1 MATHSSI
8 LVWRIPWTR
17 EPGRLQS
24 TGLQRVKHDLA
35 TTQITTINLR
45 GFFFFFSICPPP
57 SLTFSHEARLSIQEP
72 RILVSLAAAILTFW
86 LKRGVVVHQVAESPK
101 H

>member
-1 MATHSSI
+1 MDQGAWQATVHGVAKSQ
-8 LVWRIPWTR
+8 TR
-17 EPGRLQS
+17 LSNYTDYYNKFKR
-24 TGLQRVKHDLA
+24 
-35 TTQITTINLR
+35 
-45 GFFFFFSICPPP
+45 FFFFFSICPPP

>member
-1 MATHSSI
+1 MDQGAWQATVHG
-8 LVWRIPWTR
+8 VAKTKTR
-17 EPGRLQS
+17 LSNYTDYYNKFKR
-24 TGLQRVKHDLA
+24 
-35 TTQITTINLR
+35 
-45 GFFFFFSICPPP
+45 FFVFFFSICPPP